1 MERLNWDKAEFYGT
15 DKEQLMT
22 ICENIHE
29 MLEHNNITESSW
41 TARDVRQEAAD
52 IRKKSQN
59 VEV

>member
-1 MERLNWDKAEFYGT
+1 MGRLYWDKAEFYDT

-22 ICENIHE
+22 VCENIHE

-52 IRKKSQN
+52 N
-59 VEV
+59 